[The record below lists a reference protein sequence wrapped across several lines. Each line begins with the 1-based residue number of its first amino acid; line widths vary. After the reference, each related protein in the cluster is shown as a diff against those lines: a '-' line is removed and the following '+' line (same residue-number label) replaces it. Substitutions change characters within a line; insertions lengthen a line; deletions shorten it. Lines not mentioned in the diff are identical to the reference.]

1 MLYWT
6 DEMNHTIHHMP
17 LKNDSNN
24 YSKEF
29 FVLEDKTPHALAIDV
44 CQR

>member
-6 DEMNHTIHHMP
+6 DEVNHTIHHMP
-17 LKNDSNN
+17 LKKSYDE
-24 YSKEF
+24 SKEF